1 MKNFKQYIQQEMQYV
16 DRTYWILFIAL
27 ILMASI
33 ALFSASS
40 FFVFQAGSSTL
51 GPILSQ
57 MFFIAVGVG
66 MAFILQFIPSKWIRI
81 LGYIG
86 LLLSVILLLLTYSPL
101 GVEINGSRRWLKLFG
116 ITFQPSELAK
126 LTLIIVVSD
135 LFSKIKTVEDQ
146 RKYFGIAIGI
156 TMIICGIIFLGNLST
171 AVLLGGIVIL
181 LAILAR
187 VHIKY
192 WGTLVITIIA
202 FLVCGYFFVNEVYVK
217 QNRTVDGP
225 LKRVITWV
233 GRINDMLDE
242 QKTTDAEFRITDDN
256 YQSSHAKIAV
266 ARGGKSPF
274 GVLPGNS
281 IQRDVLPQAYA
292 DYIFAIIVE
301 EWGIVG
307 SIGLILIY
315 LSILFRACL
324 KSSKYADYSAML
336 MVMGLAL
343 MITCQALISMMV
355 SVGIGPVTGQ
365 PLPMIS
371 RGGTSAL
378 ITSIYFGIIMSV
390 SREQTKLGARQQAA
404 INDSLDDVPEIELEE
419 IIIDRNYKR

>member
-1 MKNFKQYIQQEMQYV
+1 MTITDIKKYVREQMQYI
-16 DRTYWILFIAL
+16 DRTYWVMFVGL

-40 FFVFQAGSSTL
+40 FFVFQEGNSTL

-57 MFFIAVGVG
+57 MVFIATGVVLV
-66 MAFILQFIPSKWIRI
+66 FILQFIPSKWIRV

-86 LLLSVILLLLTYSPL
+86 LIVSIIFLMLTFSPL
-101 GVEINGSRRWLKLFG
+101 GVEINGSKRWLKLFG

-135 LFSKIKTVEDQ
+135 LLSRIKSKEDQ
-146 RKYFGIAIGI
+146 SKYFSIAIGI
-156 TMIICGIIFLGNLST
+156 TMVICGIIFIGNLST

-192 WGTLVITIIA
+192 WGSLVAAIMV
-202 FLVCGYFFVNEVYVK
+202 FLICGYFFVNEVYVK
-217 QNRTVDGP
+217 QNRKMEGI
-225 LKRVITWV
+225 LGRAITWV
-233 GRINDMLDE
+233 GRINDMRE
-242 QKTTDAEFRITDDN
+242 ENQTPDAEFRITDDN

-301 EWGIVG
+301 EWGIIG
-307 SIGLILIY
+307 SIALIILY

-324 KSSKYADYSAML
+324 KSSRYADYSAML

-343 MITCQALISMMV
+343 MLTCQALISMMV

-390 SREQTKLGARQQAA
+390 SREQTELGNRQQAA
-404 INDSLDDVPEIELEE
+404 INESLDDVPEIQL
-419 IIIDRNYKR
+419 D

>member
-1 MKNFKQYIQQEMQYV
+1 MTITDIKKYVREQMQYI
-16 DRTYWILFIAL
+16 DRTYWVMFVGL

-40 FFVFQAGSSTL
+40 FFVFQEGNSTL

-57 MFFIAVGVG
+57 MVFIATGVVLV
-66 MAFILQFIPSKWIRI
+66 FILQFIPSKWIRI

-86 LLLSVILLLLTYSPL
+86 LIVSIIFLMLTFSPL
-101 GVEINGSRRWLKLFG
+101 GVEINGSKRWLKLFG

-135 LFSKIKTVEDQ
+135 LLSRIKSKEDQ
-146 RKYFGIAIGI
+146 SKYFSIAIGI
-156 TMIICGIIFLGNLST
+156 TMVICGIIFIGNLST

-192 WGTLVITIIA
+192 WGSLVAAIMV
-202 FLVCGYFFVNEVYVK
+202 FLICGYFFVNEVYVK
-217 QNRTVDGP
+217 QNRKMEGI
-225 LKRVITWV
+225 LGRAITWV
-233 GRINDMLDE
+233 GRINDMRE
-242 QKTTDAEFRITDDN
+242 ENQTPDAEFRITDDN

-301 EWGIVG
+301 EWGIIG
-307 SIGLILIY
+307 SIALIILY

-324 KSSKYADYSAML
+324 KSSRYADYSAML

-343 MITCQALISMMV
+343 MLTCQALISMMV

-390 SREQTKLGARQQAA
+390 SREQTELGNRQQAA
-404 INDSLDDVPEIELEE
+404 INESLDDVPEIQL
-419 IIIDRNYKR
+419 D

>member
-1 MKNFKQYIQQEMQYV
+1 MIINYLKQYIRQRMQYI

-27 ILMASI
+27 ILVAII

-40 FFVFQAGSSTL
+40 FFVFQEGNSTL

-57 MFFIAVGVG
+57 MLFIAGGVVL
-66 MAFILQFIPSKWIRI
+66 AFCLQFVPSKWIR
-81 LGYIG
+81 LMGYVG
-86 LLLSVILLLLTYSPL
+86 LMGSFVLLLLTFTSL
-101 GVEINGSRRWLKLFG
+101 GVEVNGATRWIKIFG

-135 LFSKIKTVEDQ
+135 LFSRIKTKDDQ

-156 TMIICGIIFLGNLST
+156 TMAICGIIFFGNLST
-171 AVLLGGIVIL
+171 AILLGGIVIL
-181 LAILAR
+181 LAILAQ

-192 WGTLVITIIA
+192 WGTLVVVILLS
-202 FLVCGYFFVNEVYVK
+202 LVCGYFFVNEVYVK
-217 QNRTVDGP
+217 QNRTIEDGHL
-225 LKRVITWV
+225 LKRAITWV
-233 GRINDMLDE
+233 GRVNTASE
-242 QKTTDAEFRITDDN
+242 ERKTPDAEFRITDDN
-256 YQSSHAKIAV
+256 YQSSHAQIAI

-281 IQRDVLPQAYA
+281 TQRDVLPQAFA

-301 EWGIVG
+301 EWGIIG
-307 SIGLILIY
+307 AIGLIFLY
-315 LSILFRACL
+315 LSILFRACF
-324 KSSKYADYSAML
+324 KSSRYADFSAML

-355 SVGIGPVTGQ
+355 SAGIGIVTGQ

-390 SREQTKLGARQQAA
+390 SREQTELGTRQKAA
-404 INDSLDDVPEIELEE
+404 ISDSLDDVPDITL
-419 IIIDRNYKR
+419 D

>member
-1 MKNFKQYIQQEMQYV
+1 MTITDIKKYVREQMQYI
-16 DRTYWILFIAL
+16 DRTYWVMFVGL

-40 FFVFQAGSSTL
+40 FFVFQEGNSTL

-57 MFFIAVGVG
+57 MVFIATGVVLV
-66 MAFILQFIPSKWIRI
+66 FILQFIPSKWIRV

-86 LLLSVILLLLTYSPL
+86 LIVSIIFLMLTFSPL
-101 GVEINGSRRWLKLFG
+101 GVEINGSKRWLKLFG

-135 LFSKIKTVEDQ
+135 LLSRIKSKEDQ
-146 RKYFGIAIGI
+146 SKYFSIAIGI
-156 TMIICGIIFLGNLST
+156 TMVICGIIFIGNLST

-192 WGTLVITIIA
+192 WGSLVTAIMV
-202 FLVCGYFFVNEVYVK
+202 FLICGYFFVNEVYVK
-217 QNRTVDGP
+217 QNRKMEGI
-225 LKRVITWV
+225 LGRAITWV
-233 GRINDMLDE
+233 GRINDMRE
-242 QKTTDAEFRITDDN
+242 ENQTPDAEFRITDDN

-301 EWGIVG
+301 EWGIIG
-307 SIGLILIY
+307 SIALIILY

-324 KSSKYADYSAML
+324 KSSRYADYSAML

-343 MITCQALISMMV
+343 MLTCQALISMMV

-390 SREQTKLGARQQAA
+390 SREQTELGNRQQAA
-404 INDSLDDVPEIELEE
+404 INESLDDVPEIQL
-419 IIIDRNYKR
+419 D

>member
-1 MKNFKQYIQQEMQYV
+1 MTITDIKKYVREQMQYI
-16 DRTYWILFIAL
+16 DRTYWVMFVGL
-27 ILMASI
+27 ILIASI

-40 FFVFQAGSSTL
+40 FFVFQEGNSTL

-57 MFFIAVGVG
+57 MVFIATGVVLV
-66 MAFILQFIPSKWIRI
+66 FILQFIPSKWIRV

-86 LLLSVILLLLTYSPL
+86 LIVSIIFLMLTFSPL
-101 GVEINGSRRWLKLFG
+101 GVEINGSKRWLKLFG

-135 LFSKIKTVEDQ
+135 LLSRIKSKEDQ
-146 RKYFGIAIGI
+146 SKYFSIAIGI
-156 TMIICGIIFLGNLST
+156 TMVICGIIFIGNLST

-192 WGTLVITIIA
+192 WGSLVAAIMV
-202 FLVCGYFFVNEVYVK
+202 FLICGYFFVNEVYVK
-217 QNRTVDGP
+217 QNRKMEGI
-225 LKRVITWV
+225 LGRAITWV
-233 GRINDMLDE
+233 GRINDMRE
-242 QKTTDAEFRITDDN
+242 ENQTPDAEFRITDDN

-301 EWGIVG
+301 EWGIIG
-307 SIGLILIY
+307 SIALIILY

-324 KSSKYADYSAML
+324 KSSRYADYSAML

-343 MITCQALISMMV
+343 MLTCQALISMMV

-390 SREQTKLGARQQAA
+390 SREQTELGNRQQAA
-404 INDSLDDVPEIELEE
+404 INESLDDVPEIQL
-419 IIIDRNYKR
+419 D

>member
-1 MKNFKQYIQQEMQYV
+1 MTITDIKKYVREQMQYI
-16 DRTYWILFIAL
+16 DRTYWVMFVGL

-40 FFVFQAGSSTL
+40 FFVFQEGNSTL

-57 MFFIAVGVG
+57 MVFIATGVVLV
-66 MAFILQFIPSKWIRI
+66 FILQFIPSKWIRV

-86 LLLSVILLLLTYSPL
+86 LIVSIIFLMLTFSPL
-101 GVEINGSRRWLKLFG
+101 GVEINGSKRWLKLFG

-135 LFSKIKTVEDQ
+135 LLSRIKSKEDQ
-146 RKYFGIAIGI
+146 SKYFSIAIGI
-156 TMIICGIIFLGNLST
+156 TMVICGIIFIGNLST

-192 WGTLVITIIA
+192 WGSLVAAIMV
-202 FLVCGYFFVNEVYVK
+202 FLICGYFFVNEVYVK
-217 QNRTVDGP
+217 QNRKMEGI
-225 LKRVITWV
+225 LGRAITWV
-233 GRINDMLDE
+233 GRINDMRE
-242 QKTTDAEFRITDDN
+242 ENKTPDAEFRITDDN

-301 EWGIVG
+301 EWGIIG
-307 SIGLILIY
+307 SIALIILY

-324 KSSKYADYSAML
+324 KSSRYADYSAML

-343 MITCQALISMMV
+343 MLTCQALISMMV

-390 SREQTKLGARQQAA
+390 SREQTELGNRQQAA
-404 INDSLDDVPEIELEE
+404 INESLDDVPEIQL
-419 IIIDRNYKR
+419 D

>member
-1 MKNFKQYIQQEMQYV
+1 MNIPNIKKYISEQMQYI
-16 DRTYWILFIAL
+16 DRTYWVMFIGL
-27 ILMASI
+27 IMFASI

-40 FFVFQAGSSTL
+40 FFVFQEGSSTL

-57 MFFIAVGVG
+57 MLFIAVGVAL
-66 MAFILQFIPSKWIRI
+66 AFILQFVPSKWIRR

-86 LLLSVILLLLTYSPL
+86 LILSVILLLLTFSPL
-101 GVEINGSRRWLKLFG
+101 GVEINGSKRWLKLFG

-135 LFSKIKTVEDQ
+135 LFSKIKTIDDQ
-146 RKYFGIAIGI
+146 RKYFFMVMGI
-156 TMIICGIIFLGNLST
+156 TLVICGIIFIGNLST

-187 VHIKY
+187 VHVKY
-192 WGTLVITIIA
+192 WGSFVAAILTFMI
-202 FLVCGYFFVNEVYVK
+202 CGYFFVNEVYVK
-217 QNRTVDGP
+217 QNRTVEGP

-233 GRINDMLDE
+233 GRINDMLE
-242 QKTTDAEFRITDDN
+242 ESKTPDAEFRITDDN

-307 SIGLILIY
+307 SLILILLY

-324 KSSKYADYSAML
+324 KSSRYADYSAML

-390 SREQTKLGARQQAA
+390 SREQTELGIRQRAA
-404 INDSLDDVPEIELEE
+404 INESRDDVPD
-419 IIIDRNYKR
+419 IDMD

>member
-1 MKNFKQYIQQEMQYV
+1 MTIQDIKQYIQEQKQYI

-27 ILMASI
+27 ILAASI

-40 FFVFQAGSSTL
+40 FFVFQEGSSTL

-57 MFFIAVGVG
+57 MLFIAVGVAL
-66 MAFILQFIPSKWIRI
+66 AFVLQFVPSKWIRA

-86 LLLSVILLLLTYSPL
+86 LILSIILLALTFSAL
-101 GVEINGSRRWLKLFG
+101 GVEINGSKRWLKLFG

-135 LFSKIKTVEDQ
+135 LLSRIKTKEDQ

-156 TMIICGIIFLGNLST
+156 TFIICGIIFIGNLST

-192 WGTLVITIIA
+192 WGSLVAAITV
-202 FLVCGYFFVNEVYVK
+202 FLICGYFFVNETYVK
-217 QNRTVDGP
+217 QNRKMDGIMG
-225 LKRVITWV
+225 RAITWV
-233 GRINDMLDE
+233 GRINDMLE
-242 QKTTDAEFRITDDN
+242 ENKTPDNEFRITDEN

-301 EWGIVG
+301 EWGI
-307 SIGLILIY
+307 IGAVFLILLY
-315 LSILFRACL
+315 LTILFRACM
-324 KSSKYADYSAML
+324 KSSRYADYSAML

-343 MITCQALISMMV
+343 MLTCQALVSMMV

-390 SREQTKLGARQQAA
+390 SREQTEFGSRQQAV
-404 INDSLDDVPEIELEE
+404 INQSLDKVPT
-419 IIIDRNYKR
+419 IDLD

>member
-1 MKNFKQYIQQEMQYV
+1 MPTIDSIKQYIRQQMQYV
-16 DRTYWILFIAL
+16 DRTYWILFFTL
-27 ILMASI
+27 ILVAII

-40 FFVFQAGSSTL
+40 FFVFQEGSSTL

-57 MFFIAVGVG
+57 MLFIAVGVG
-66 MAFILQFIPSKWIRI
+66 LAFVLQFVPSRWLRF
-81 LGYIG
+81 LGYLG
-86 LLLSVILLLLTYSPL
+86 LFVSFVLLLLTFTNL
-101 GVEINGSRRWLKLFG
+101 GVNINDSTRWIKIFG

-135 LFSKIKTVEDQ
+135 LFSRIKTDTDQ
-146 RKYFGIAIGI
+146 RKYFLIAMGI
-156 TMIICGIIFLGNLST
+156 TLVICGMIFFGNLST

-187 VHIKY
+187 IHIKY
-192 WGTLVITIIA
+192 WGTLVAAIA
-202 FLVCGYFFVNEVYVK
+202 VFLICGYFYVNETYVK
-217 QNRTVDGP
+217 QNREMDGI
-225 LKRVITWV
+225 LGRAITWV
-233 GRINDMLDE
+233 GRINDVLDE
-242 QKTTDAEFRITDDN
+242 HNTPEAEFRITDDN
-256 YQSSHAKIAV
+256 YQRSHAQIAI

-281 IQRDVLPQAYA
+281 IQRDILPQAFA

-301 EWGIVG
+301 EWGIIG
-307 SIGLILIY
+307 AIGLILLY
-315 LSILFRACL
+315 LAILFRACM
-324 KSSKYADYSAML
+324 KSSRYADYSAML

-390 SREQTKLGARQQAA
+390 SREQTELGSRQKAV
-404 INDSLDDVPEIELEE
+404 INESRDDVPDIQL
-419 IIIDRNYKR
+419 D

>member
-1 MKNFKQYIQQEMQYV
+1 MIIHEIKQYIRQQMQYI
-16 DRTYWILFIAL
+16 DRTYWMLFIAL
-27 ILMASI
+27 ILAAII

-40 FFVFQAGSSTL
+40 FFVFQEGNSTL

-57 MFFIAVGVG
+57 MCYIAVGVG
-66 MAFILQFIPSKWIRI
+66 LAFLLQFVPSKWIRI
-81 LGYIG
+81 FGYLGLIASFG
-86 LLLSVILLLLTYSPL
+86 LLLLTFTSL
-101 GVEINGSRRWLKLFG
+101 GVEVNGATRWIEIFG
-116 ITFQPSELAK
+116 VTFQPSELAK

-135 LFSKIKTVEDQ
+135 LLSRIKTQDDQ

-156 TMIICGIIFLGNLST
+156 TLIICGIIFIGNLST

-181 LAILAR
+181 LAILAG

-192 WGTLVITIIA
+192 WGSLVGA
-202 FLVCGYFFVNEVYVK
+202 MLVFLICGYFFVNEVYVK
-217 QNRTVDGP
+217 QNRTMEGI
-225 LKRVITWV
+225 LGRAITWV
-233 GRINDMLDE
+233 SRVNDMLE
-242 QKTTDAEFRITDDN
+242 ESNTSDADFRITDDN
-256 YQSSHAKIAV
+256 YQRSHAQIAI
-266 ARGGKSPF
+266 ARGGKSPL

-281 IQRDVLPQAYA
+281 IQRDVLPQAFA

-301 EWGIVG
+301 EWGIIG
-307 SIGLILIY
+307 AIGLIFLY

-324 KSSKYADYSAML
+324 KSSRYADFSAML

-390 SREQTKLGARQQAA
+390 SREQTALGVHQQAV
-404 INDSLDDVPEIELEE
+404 INESRDDVPDITL
-419 IIIDRNYKR
+419 D

>member
-16 DRTYWILFIAL
+16 DRTYWILFITL

-146 RKYFGIAIGI
+146 RKYFGIAISI

-419 IIIDRNYKR
+419 IIIDRNV

>member
-1 MKNFKQYIQQEMQYV
+1 MTIQDIKQYIHQQMQYV
-16 DRTYWILFIAL
+16 DRTYWMLFTAL

-40 FFVFQAGSSTL
+40 FFVFQEGGSTL

-57 MFFIAVGVG
+57 MLFIAIGVG
-66 MAFILQFIPSKWIRI
+66 LAFVLQFIPSKWIRL
-81 LGYIG
+81 LGYVG
-86 LLLSVILLLLTYSPL
+86 LIVSISLLLLTFSPL
-101 GVEINGSRRWLKLFG
+101 GVEINGSKRWLTIAG

-135 LFSKIKTVEDQ
+135 LLSRIRTVQDQ
-146 RKYFGIAIGI
+146 RKYFCISMGI
-156 TMIICGIIFLGNLST
+156 TLVICGIIFIGNLST
-171 AVLLGGIVIL
+171 AVLLGGVIIL
-181 LAILAR
+181 LTILAR

-192 WGTLVITIIA
+192 WGSLVA
-202 FLVCGYFFVNEVYVK
+202 AMLVFLICGYFFVNEVYVQQGRK
-217 QNRTVDGP
+217 MEGVLGRAV
-225 LKRVITWV
+225 TWV
-233 GRINDMLDE
+233 GRINDMLE
-242 QKTTDAEFRITDDN
+242 ENNTTDAEFRITDDN
-256 YQSSHAKIAV
+256 YQSAHAKIAI

-307 SIGLILIY
+307 AIGLILIY
-315 LSILFRACL
+315 LAILFRACL
-324 KSSKYADYSAML
+324 KSSRYADFSAML

-343 MITCQALISMMV
+343 MITCQALVSMMV

-390 SREQTKLGARQQAA
+390 SREQTELGARQQEA
-404 INDSLDDVPEIELEE
+404 INQSLDDVPDIQL
-419 IIIDRNYKR
+419 D

>member
-1 MKNFKQYIQQEMQYV
+1 MTIQNIKQYIREQMQYI

-27 ILMASI
+27 ILAASI

-40 FFVFQAGSSTL
+40 FFVFQKGGSTL

-57 MFFIAVGVG
+57 MTFIAIGVAL
-66 MAFILQFIPSKWIRI
+66 AFVLQFLPNRWIRT

-86 LLLSVILLLLTYSPL
+86 LFASIVLLLLTFSPL
-101 GVEINGSRRWLKLFG
+101 GVEINGSKRWLKLFG

-135 LFSKIKTVEDQ
+135 LFSKIKTKEDQ
-146 RKYFGIAIGI
+146 RKYFGMAMII
-156 TMIICGIIFLGNLST
+156 TCIICGIIFIGNLST

-181 LAILAR
+181 LDILAR

-192 WGTLVITIIA
+192 WGSLVAAIMV
-202 FLVCGYFFVNEVYVK
+202 FLICGYFFVNEVYVK
-217 QNRTVDGP
+217 QNRRMEGVLG
-225 LKRVITWV
+225 RAITWV
-233 GRINDMLDE
+233 SRINDMLE
-242 QKTTDAEFRITDDN
+242 ENQTSDAEFRITDDN

-301 EWGIVG
+301 EWGIIG
-307 SIGLILIY
+307 SVALIILY

-324 KSSKYADYSAML
+324 KSSRYADYSAML

-343 MITCQALISMMV
+343 MLTCQALISMMV

-390 SREQTKLGARQQAA
+390 SREQTKLGTRQQAA
-404 INDSLDDVPEIELEE
+404 INQSLDDVPDIEL
-419 IIIDRNYKR
+419 D